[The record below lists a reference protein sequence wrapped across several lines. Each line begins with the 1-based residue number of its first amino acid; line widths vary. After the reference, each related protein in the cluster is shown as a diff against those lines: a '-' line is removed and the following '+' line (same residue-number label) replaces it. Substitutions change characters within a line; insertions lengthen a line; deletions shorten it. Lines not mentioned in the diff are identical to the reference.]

1 MSRKK
6 ILVFGGHGFLGKNL
20 KIEFKSDTNEV
31 YYVSRKDN
39 IDLTNEKNV
48 MDILEKI
55 NPDII
60 IHAAAHVGSINYV
73 SKHSCEVIYDNS
85 QMYLNLYKCISSFNN
100 KIIVINPI
108 SNCSYPGMIDIQ
120 NEEMWWE
127 GRIHESVESYGMPKK
142 LGFVISECYRKQHNI
157 KTINLIIPNAYGP
170 NDYVDQEKTHAMNGI
185 IMRMI
190 QSIKNKDKNFTI
202 WGTGE
207 PIREWIYMPDVAKLI
222 KNIIDNEKYD
232 LPNPINVGQ
241 EYGISISESVKIIK
255 KLLNYECK
263 IINDITKQD
272 GAPVKILSK
281 KQFRNFFPNFVF
293 TNYEE
298 GIKNTITYYN
308 NFLK

>member
-20 KIEFKSDTNEV
+20 KIEFKSYTNEV